1 MAADRRPVVLC
12 ISGIDPTGAAGLHAE
27 IEVLHGMHVHAI
39 SLATALTVQ
48 DTTDVSQIMP
58 VPVATLA
65 AQWACLQRDGI
76 RPDAVKVGLVPSAA
90 HAQWIAERLTMI
102 SCPVVVDPVLR
113 AGGGQPLAAAEWLPQ
128 LLAAATLITPNHAEA
143 LTLLGRPAEDCAL
156 ARELRTHLGCGAVVV
171 TGGDVHP
178 DGAQVNHAFADAD
191 GAFTLQHP
199 RVAGRFRGA
208 GCTFAAAL
216 AGSLAGGQSPR
227 DALPAALERTRLM
240 LARGWPLGQGRWLPG
255 R

>member
-12 ISGIDPTGAAGLHAE
+12 LSGIDPTGAAGLHAE
-27 IEVLHGMHVHAI
+27 IEVLHGMQVHVV

-48 DTTDVSQIMP
+48 DTTNVSQIMP
-58 VPVATLA
+58 VPMSTLA
-65 AQWACLQRDGI
+65 AQWACLQQDGI

-90 HAQWIAERLTMI
+90 HAQWIAERLTTL
-102 SCPVVVDPVLR
+102 SCPVVIDPVLR
-113 AGGGQPLAAAEWLPQ
+113 AGGGRPMAAAAWLTP
-128 LLAAATLITPNHAEA
+128 LLATATVITPNHAEA
-143 LTLLGRPAEDCAL
+143 LTLLGRAVEGCTL
-156 ARELRTHLGCGAVVV
+156 ARELRVHVGCGAVVV
-171 TGGDVHP
+171 TGGDTHP
-178 DGAQVNHAFADAD
+178 DAAQVDHAFADGD

-216 AGSLAGGQSPR
+216 TGGMACGQSPR
-227 DALPAALERTRLM
+227 DALPHALERTRGALV
-240 LARGWPLGQGRWLPG
+240 RGWPLGQGRWLPG